1 MRKKVWKYD
10 RTYEA
15 IFLQEL
21 AANSRKKVHL
31 MMLQAQVEEM
41 EKSREAMKASRIAEA
56 QSRNQEMELEKAR
69 IEVAYTLPTA

>member
-1 MRKKVWKYD
+1 
-10 RTYEA
+10 
-15 IFLQEL
+15 
-21 AANSRKKVHL
+21 